1 MTISEDYII
10 GLLWTTA
17 TILESYLVVRS
28 IDSHVVEIIAEY
40 TGRNVISVC
49 DRPTVKIPVKH
60 PLVCHL
66 LSLGWSGRKDK
77 NRGLPAG
84 DIDIAEWIKGY
95 CRVRAHLEQKY
106 NKFRVRIYGSFNII
120 SELSPLISDITG
132 VGTKK
137 PQLCKRGEGGDTW
150 ALYYQSVHECM
161 ELTKWLEI

>member
-49 DRPTVKIPVKH
+49 D
-60 PLVCHL
+60 
-66 LSLGWSGRKDK
+66 
-77 NRGLPAG
+77 
-84 DIDIAEWIKGY
+84 
-95 CRVRAHLEQKY
+95 
-106 NKFRVRIYGSFNII
+106 
-120 SELSPLISDITG
+120 SP
-132 VGTKK
+132 K
-137 PQLCKRGEGGDTW
+137 
-150 ALYYQSVHECM
+150 CM